1 MISLRRKKRQIFRY
15 DFFMNILWLNLW
27 FSYGEFYDFCTTLA
41 RGESGSRNHK
51 KIQEIRHKIIIFFH
65 KIFIFLWLSYEN
77 FIIFLWI
84 SHFMIFYDF
93 FMKILWF
100 FLWFFYQSPIFW
112 FFLWISHFM
121 IFMIFLWK
129 FYDFLW
135 FFLGISHFFNE
146 SPSLWFFLWKAYV
159 F

>member
-1 MISLRRKKRQIFRY
+1 MIFYVFFMISLRRKKRQIFRY

-51 KIQEIRHKIIIFFH
+51 KIHEIRHKIIIFFIKYSYFYDFLM
-65 KIFIFLWLSYEN
+65 KISLFFYESPILW
-77 FIIFLWI
+77 F
-84 SHFMIFYDF
+84 FMIF

-100 FLWFFYQSPIFW
+100 FCDFFINLPFYD

-121 IFMIFLWK
+121 IFMIFYENFMI
-129 FYDFLW
+129 FYDF
-135 FFLGISHFFNE
+135 F
-146 SPSLWFFLWKAYV
+146 
-159 F
+159 